1 MKGTLYLEYSDYTD
15 LNFDVSDTY
24 YTEKSY
30 IDQLNKSVDNKID
43 YTCSKTDEKV
53 SYTSCEISLPDEN
66 EGKII
71 EYSIKNIPVLIN
83 VKFNFNTMEEDFDE
97 EFKNWFFTTKKIKN
111 SSPNKDL
118 TTSILPVKTFKF
130 KLEKSNGDM
139 IYGNMNRCRIINF
152 DGVVMTMLVDNLTIL
167 KK

>member
-43 YTCSKTDEKV
+43 YSCSITDEMV

-71 EYSIKNIPVLIN
+71 EYSIKNIPV
-83 VKFNFNTMEEDFDE
+83 
-97 EFKNWFFTTKKIKN
+97 
-111 SSPNKDL
+111 
-118 TTSILPVKTFKF
+118 
-130 KLEKSNGDM
+130 
-139 IYGNMNRCRIINF
+139 
-152 DGVVMTMLVDNLTIL
+152 
-167 KK
+167 